1 MNLTCE
7 PNHLQNRTIPALP
20 ESEAKV
26 GQHTG
31 ASHPDPICSPLAL
44 EIPQSA
50 ETWPSTEEI
59 PLSSPNLRR
68 DPSF

>member
-50 ETWPSTEEI
+50 ET
-59 PLSSPNLRR
+59 
-68 DPSF
+68 